1 YEDTYFRGGPASD
14 EAYTVHTAD
23 ALGGAKIGM
32 PTCWDEW
39 FPEVAR
45 MYSLA
50 GAEII
55 VYPTAIGSEPDHPD
69 FDTQPLWQQVIV

>member
-1 YEDTYFRGGPASD
+1 M
-14 EAYTVHTAD
+14 
-23 ALGGAKIGM
+23 LGGARIGM

-55 VYPTAIGSEPDHPD
+55 VYPTAIGSEPGTLVSTHSRCGSR
-69 FDTQPLWQQVIV
+69 